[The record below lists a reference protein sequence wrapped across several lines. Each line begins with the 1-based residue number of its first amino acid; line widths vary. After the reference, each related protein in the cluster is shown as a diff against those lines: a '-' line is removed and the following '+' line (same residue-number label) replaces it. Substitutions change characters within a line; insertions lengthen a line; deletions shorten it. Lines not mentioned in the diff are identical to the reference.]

1 MPGPVTWPSSFWRI
15 RGRSVPLARPLVFGI
30 LNVTPDSFSDG
41 GRFASVDQ
49 ALDQARR
56 LISEGADGIDVGGES
71 TRPQSAAPISREEE
85 LRRVV
90 PVLEVLRS
98 EFPAVILSIDT
109 SKADVARTAVDL
121 GADVI
126 NDVSGFRIDPR
137 IGEIAASTG
146 AGVVV
151 MHSRGGVSDMG
162 TYQHAVYGDDVVG
175 EVVRELRASLDIA
188 VGCGVDRHSIVLDPG
203 IGFAKRSEHS
213 LVVLAELHRIR
224 SLGFPVMVGV
234 SRKRFIGE
242 LSGVDRPS
250 DRVAG
255 TVGANVAALMR
266 GASLFRV
273 HDMAANRQALDVAW
287 AIVRSGESAGPSRS
301 AAIPDSRFPIPDP
314 GGS

>member
-1 MPGPVTWPSSFWRI
+1 MAGSIARPASFWRI
-15 RGRSVPLARPLVFGI
+15 RGRTIPIAHPLVMGI

-41 GRFASVDQ
+41 GRFESVGQ

-56 LISEGADGIDVGGES
+56 LIAEGADGIDVGGES
-71 TRPQSAAPISREEE
+71 TRPQSAQPVSPEEE

-109 SKADVARTAVDL
+109 SKADVARTAVEL

-151 MHSRGGVSDMG
+151 MHSRGGVAQMG
-162 TYQHAVYGDDVVG
+162 TYQHAVYGDDVVE
-175 EVVRELRASLDIA
+175 EVVRELRASVDLA
-188 VGCGVDRHSIVLDPG
+188 VRSGVDRHSIVLDPG

-213 LVVLAELHRIR
+213 LAVLAELHRIT

-234 SRKRFIGE
+234 SRKRFVGE

-255 TVGANVAALMR
+255 TIGANVAALMR

-273 HDMAANRQALDVAW
+273 HDVAANRQALDVAW
-287 AIVRSGESAGPSRS
+287 AVDRAGESAGPS
-301 AAIPDSRFPIPDP
+301 
-314 GGS
+314 